1 MDIDYTRN
9 KLIEIIKYKGISEI
23 FLSMPGV
30 IERIAED
37 RANMLESRI
46 SLGTSTN
53 LLDGKATSF
62 TYSTMDDRFMKFE
75 MIEGGRVRINAL
87 PRQSGEKYPEETI
100 ILNKDG
106 IDVGRRYTLPQG
118 IYSKIIR
125 GKGIIEEKFY
135 TNNDSFST
143 YNFLDI
149 GNWKLVDLDRN
160 TLGIPLT
167 VSYSNPENGK
177 DTVLGKPK
185 IMTEEEIEALI
196 RKNSDEIVL
205 RYPNCNG
212 YFESLISNAKQAYE
226 ANMLVISDEY
236 RKKRDAGVTLDDK

>member
-1 MDIDYTRN
+1 MDINYTRN
-9 KLIEIIKYKGISEI
+9 KLIEIIKDKGISEK

-100 ILNKDG
+100 ILNEYG

-125 GKGIIEEKFY
+125 GNGIIEEKFY

-149 GNWKLVDLDRN
+149 GNWKLVDSDRN

-177 DTVLGKPK
+177 DTALEKPK
-185 IMTEEEIEALI
+185 IMAEEEIEALI

-205 RYPNCNG
+205 KYPNCKD
-212 YFESLISNAKQAYE
+212 YFENLISNSKQAYKT
-226 ANMLVISDEY
+226 NMMVISDEY
-236 RKKRDAGVTLDDK
+236 RKERDAGVTLDD